1 MTTPD
6 DDPVAQGRFAFRMS
20 PQCERTSD
28 GWRAWYP
35 GADWSVTAPTEEEA
49 RHKIA
54 EEVSRRRNAGENPMA
69 FQEAVYRQHLQEP
82 IPGVYSMDNELYR
95 HLIREVGYDQ
105 DALQEVFEESER
117 RRAQG
122 QSYTKAEYLA
132 ATNRKTDQGD

>member
-1 MTTPD
+1 
-6 DDPVAQGRFAFRMS
+6 
-20 PQCERTSD
+20 
-28 GWRAWYP
+28 
-35 GADWSVTAPTEEEA
+35 
-49 RHKIA
+49 
-54 EEVSRRRNAGENPMA
+54 
-69 FQEAVYRQHLQEP
+69 LQEP